1 MIFLMFHSKL
11 LIFYILCHN
20 IFSIFKVP
28 PIISGSLSDG
38 RILNSEFI
46 DIEEN
51 VWKYLEGKEDFG
63 ECMANTLTPKCTS
76 IFDPEPKKNQ

>member
-1 MIFLMFHSKL
+1 MIASTDTWQGIVGNKWP
-11 LIFYILCHN
+11 Y
-20 IFSIFKVP
+20 SKVP
-28 PIISGSLSDG
+28 PIISGSFFDA
-38 RILNSEFI
+38 ILNSNTI

-51 VWKYLEGKEDFG
+51 VFKYLEGKEDFG